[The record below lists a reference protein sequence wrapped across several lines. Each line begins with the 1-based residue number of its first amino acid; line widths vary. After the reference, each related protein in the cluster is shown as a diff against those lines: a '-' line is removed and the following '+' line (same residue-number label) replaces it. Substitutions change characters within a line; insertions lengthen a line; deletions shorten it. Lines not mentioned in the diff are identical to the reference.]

1 MNVFSYVFVC
11 SAIDV
16 NRVLCFLTGQK
27 PWLDPGTIR
36 PGDLSEIVDT
46 MHIRAGLLPS
56 WQAQTDRC
64 HSISTD
70 VRTAR
75 RVLQMQAREEV
86 MWILLWPLLKN

>member
-1 MNVFSYVFVC
+1 MNVFSYVFIC

-16 NRVLCFLTGQK
+16 NCVLCLLTGQK
-27 PWLDPGTIR
+27 RRHRPGTLR
-36 PGDLSEIVDT
+36 QGDLSEIVDT
-46 MHIRAGLLPS
+46 MHVRAGLLPS
-56 WQAQTDRC
+56 WQAQTDRF

-70 VRTAR
+70 VNTAR